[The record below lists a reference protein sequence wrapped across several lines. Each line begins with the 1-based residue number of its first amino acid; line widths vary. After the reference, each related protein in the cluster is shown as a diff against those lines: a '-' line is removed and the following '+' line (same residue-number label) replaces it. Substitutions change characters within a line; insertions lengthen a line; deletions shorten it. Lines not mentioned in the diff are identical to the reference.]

1 MDHSLYEDL
10 GGEKTVEKASAILYV
25 NILRDERINS
35 YFENIDIEKQKRKM
49 SSFLTN
55 IFGGPSLYL
64 GKTMRKAHKKVVDK
78 GLNDSHVDAMM
89 ECVNATLK
97 ELEIETEL
105 INKVMAAIEE
115 HRDDVL
121 GR

>member
-1 MDHSLYEDL
+1 MDHSLYEEL
-10 GGEKTVEKASAILYV
+10 GGKRTVEKASAILYV

-35 YFENIDIEKQKRKM
+35 FFENIDIEKQKRKM
-49 SSFLTN
+49 SGFLTN

-64 GKTMRKAHKKVVDK
+64 GKTMRKAHKNVVEK
-78 GLNDSHVDAMM
+78 GLNDGHVDAMM
-89 ECVNATLK
+89 ECVSATLK
-97 ELEIETEL
+97 ELDIDTKT
-105 INKVMAAIEE
+105 INKVMKKIEE